1 MKNIDRRLPR
11 EMTASCDNQRTVV
24 RKIFL
29 CVATATLL
37 HGSLASAA
45 WITIN
50 PPPGAVILR
59 INFAGTPTI
68 TFNVTAAQMGNGIPV
83 AGTQTLEFEMS
94 IQRAAGG
101 GAPNLTAMMTATAP
115 AALFS
120 GANQIPI
127 TDISWTSA
135 AVAGAPGGT
144 TVIPNGSFVAGPQTI
159 VSITTT
165 AGGNFYAGG
174 DLTFYFAN
182 TTVYTQGTYGPATV
196 NYTAS
201 RSP

>member
-1 MKNIDRRLPR
+1 MKNIDNRLPW
-11 EMTASCDNQRTVV
+11 EMTASRDNQRAVV

-29 CVATATLL
+29 CAATATLL

-68 TFNVTAAQMGNGIPV
+68 MFNVTAAQMGNGIPV
-83 AGTQTLEFEMS
+83 AGTQTLEFEMAV
-94 IQRAAGG
+94 QRAG
-101 GAPNLTAMMTATAP
+101 PTNLTATMTATAP

-135 AVAGAPGGT
+135 AIAGAPGGT

-174 DLTFYFAN
+174 NLTFYFAN

>member
-1 MKNIDRRLPR
+1 MKNIDRRVPW
-11 EMTASCDNQRTVV
+11 EMTASRNNIGTSAR
-24 RKIFL
+24 ILFL
-29 CVATATLL
+29 CAASVADLY
-37 HGSLASAA
+37 ASQASGA
-45 WITIN
+45 WVAIN
-50 PPPGAVILR
+50 PPVGAVILR

-68 TFNVTAAQMGNGIPV
+68 TFNVTAAQMGNGTPV
-83 AGTQTLEFEMS
+83 AGTPTLEFEMS
-94 IQRAAGG
+94 IQRAG
-101 GAPNLTAMMTATAP
+101 PTDLTATMTATAP

-127 TDISWTSA
+127 TNISWTSA
-135 AVAGAPGGT
+135 AIAGAPAGT
-144 TVIPNGSFVAGPQTI
+144 TLIPNGSFVAGPQTI
-159 VSITTT
+159 VSTTTT

-174 DLTFYFAN
+174 NLTFYFAN